1 MQKTPLKTTIIIA
14 LIAIALIIPLNL
26 IGFYNSLVR
35 KNQAVDTQWSQV
47 ETQYQRRFDLIPNL
61 VRSVEGIM
69 KQEKDVF
76 IAIADARS
84 RYEGASSADQK
95 AEAASGVESALSRLL
110 VIMENYPQLNSQQ
123 NVTQLMDEL
132 AGTENRIAVERRR
145 YNEAVSDYNLS
156 VKTFPGN
163 LVAPTFGF
171 NQRNFFTAAEAASQA
186 PQVEINN

>member
-1 MQKTPLKTTIIIA
+1 
-14 LIAIALIIPLNL
+14 
-26 IGFYNSLVR
+26 
-35 KNQAVDTQWSQV
+35 
-47 ETQYQRRFDLIPNL
+47 
-61 VRSVEGIM
+61 
-69 KQEKDVF
+69 
-76 IAIADARS
+76 
-84 RYEGASSADQK
+84 
-95 AEAASGVESALSRLL
+95 
-110 VIMENYPQLNSQQ
+110 MENYPQLNSQQ